1 MRDIKTMPLE
11 LSQNIVLTFKHH
23 KIQEIKDLI
32 EVNPAT
38 EEDIDKIS

>member
-1 MRDIKTMPLE
+1 MMPSE
-11 LSQNIVLTFKHH
+11 ISRNIVFTFKHH

-38 EEDIDKIS
+38 EEDINKIS